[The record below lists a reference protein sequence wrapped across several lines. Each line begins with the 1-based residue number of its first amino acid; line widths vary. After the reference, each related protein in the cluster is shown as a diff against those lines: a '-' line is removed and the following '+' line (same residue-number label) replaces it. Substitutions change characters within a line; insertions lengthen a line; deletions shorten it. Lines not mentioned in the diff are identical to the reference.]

1 VSVSHENA
9 RLVQLASLA
18 LFGSACFTDDAIARL
33 RATSPDSSVADVA
46 AEDVALGEV
55 ASNDATSDEV
65 SARCSNDDIL
75 DPGTVALYDFEGT
88 IDATVADRTGR
99 HPGSVRGGAAM
110 LEPGPL
116 GCGSALTI
124 RDQFYVYVPDSPD
137 WVIAE
142 GSVDFWVRLPAVL
155 PQVTMAV
162 LSRDAHYT
170 TDGEIT
176 VYIDTDGTIVGR
188 LQRGN
193 ATAVRCS
200 TRPAQPGKWT
210 KVGFNFGPSGTA
222 LYVDGELGTGARFLN
237 FIMGSCGTD
246 ANGGLNANGYPLV
259 IGASLDRADDARTD
273 ELTFFLVGG
282 AVDDVR
288 ISNVQRVF

>member
-1 VSVSHENA
+1 VKVSFANA
-9 RLVQLASLA
+9 LLVSLA
-18 LFGSACFTDDAIARL
+18 LCETGCFSDDAIARL
-33 RATSPDSSVADVA
+33 RAIAPDSSVADVA
-46 AEDVALGEV
+46 AEDVALGEGGSSDS
-55 ASNDATSDEV
+55 ASDEG
-65 SARCSNDDIL
+65 SPRCSNDDIL
-75 DPGTVALYDFEGT
+75 DTSTVALYDFEGA

-116 GCGSALTI
+116 GCGSALAI
-124 RDQFYVYVPDSPD
+124 RDQFYVFVPDSPD

-155 PQVTMAV
+155 PQTTMAV
-162 LSRDAHYT
+162 LSRDAHFT

-176 VYIDTDGTIVGR
+176 FYIDTDGTIVGR

-210 KVGFNFGPSGTA
+210 KVGFNFGASGTA
-222 LYVDGELGTGARFLN
+222 LYVDGEVGNGTRFLN
-237 FIMGSCGTD
+237 FITAPCGTD
-246 ANGGLNANGYPLV
+246 ATGGLNPNGYPLV

-288 ISNVQRVF
+288 ISNVRRAF